1 MIDTT
6 KANCTEDDDDYEYD
20 EYSYITGVISIIKV
34 LKKALGTDD
43 AVVIMGP
50 TAVKVINDICDD
62 IIQQQT
68 VRREELKLK
77 MEENKNGK

>member
-6 KANCTEDDDDYEYD
+6 KTNCTEDDDDYEYD
-20 EYSYITGVISIIKV
+20 EYSYITGAISVIKG

-50 TAVKVINDICDD
+50 TAVKVINDICDN

-68 VRREELKLK
+68 VIREELKLK
-77 MEENKNGK
+77 MEGKQNG

>member
-1 MIDTT
+1 MINTT
-6 KANCTEDDDDYEYD
+6 ESNCTEDDDYEYD
-20 EYSYITGVISIIKV
+20 EYSYITGAISIITE
-34 LKKALGTDD
+34 LKKALDTDD

-50 TAVKVINDICDD
+50 TAIKVINDICDN

-77 MEENKNGK
+77 MEGK